1 MNSGAKLSMQIAA
14 GLALAAFFPLLGL
27 LAGAVIFGMA
37 LNSHLN
43 HKPPPKVGDI
53 ETDRKLL
60 EELCNEELLNDRT
73 TSQRRVHR
81 GRRRSN

>member
-43 HKPPPKVGDI
+43 HKPTPKVGDVQC
-53 ETDRKLL
+53 DKQLL
-60 EELCNEELLNDRT
+60 EELTNEEFLDDHA
-73 TSQRRVHR
+73 TSQRRVRR
-81 GRRRSN
+81 GRSRSD